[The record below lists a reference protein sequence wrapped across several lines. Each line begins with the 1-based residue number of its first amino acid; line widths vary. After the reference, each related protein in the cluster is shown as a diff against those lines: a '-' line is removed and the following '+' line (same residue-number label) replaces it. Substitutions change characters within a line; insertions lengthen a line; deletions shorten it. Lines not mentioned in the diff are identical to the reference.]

1 MSQWSVLEANGLHTT
16 ANPLSAVPRG
26 AMHKAENVVIR
37 AKDCIEPRRGQPK
50 RAYEFANPYY
60 RANEI
65 FHWGERYD
73 TWAASAVL
81 HVDESR
87 LVWDNGNTFPGTNF
101 TEYTGSYEPPD
112 ADLLR
117 MKFASYDNRLHFT
130 TSVGPKALDGIND
143 TTARV
148 MGIGKPFNVETLTD
162 VFDFGDATRNWLEE
176 DSSVAIR
183 VLFCRKNGD
192 EGITL
197 GPPSERAVV
206 TNNDAGSVVRS
217 VRVVAGIPAGVVAT
231 DFIRIY
237 MTDTVGEDEEPDDEC
252 YLIHEA
258 QLTAAQ
264 ISAAQVTK
272 DITNIE
278 AVLSNVPLYTNPNTG
293 DGIEASRLPPPWAK
307 DICRWGG
314 RLFAFNL
321 KRKQEFRLTLL
332 GTAADGEGTGLYHLV
347 ENRVTLN
354 GKSYNFGDEGI
365 PTGTIEDGAYWIGF
379 TADGTPETTAAVAKA
394 FVTAINAHDP
404 DLRAYYVAKPDGWP
418 GEIVIEETAIGGG
431 AFGESGL
438 FSIIGDEHSAEA
450 FSPSLVETQYSA
462 DGVQEHGFA
471 CSEVDGPESWP
482 LFNYGTAGNKGS
494 AILRGIAL
502 RDGIYCLMSDG
513 SVQVISGSAPPFR
526 VDELDST
533 AKLIGPDTAQVLNN
547 QIWALTSQ
555 GVATI
560 GEAGVGI
567 IGLPIEADIRA
578 LFGSVLATVKQRA
591 FAFAYETE
599 RTYGLWLP
607 ERAGQT
613 YCSRGFLYN
622 YATKAWASWPLER
635 TCGRVDP
642 LRDVLH
648 MGDANAATTCVE
660 RKTLTAEDLADDEWE
675 ITIVSASGTTLT
687 VDSTTGISEG
697 DVVKQGLVSAVVT
710 TVTDAT
716 HLEVNVDGDAETVT
730 WEAGAATVYEGFECD
745 VWWVP
750 TALGSPGLLKNIS
763 DFTLHFWELACQK
776 AEAWLGTD
784 LSFAWSRTKAMQR
797 QGYGTQEW
805 GEAPFG
811 DPAGPLNER
820 MGVAGQKHSASFI
833 MPRFTIREAFAP
845 WKLLGYT
852 LEHEP
857 TSERTKR

>member
-1 MSQWSVLEANGLHTT
+1 MSQHGVLEANGLHTT

-26 AMHKAENVVIR
+26 AMHRADNVVIR

-60 RANEI
+60 RANEV

-81 HVDESR
+81 QVDESR
-87 LVWDNGNTFPGTNF
+87 LAWDDGTAF

-117 MKFASYDNRLHFT
+117 TKFASYDNRLHFT
-130 TSVGPKALDGIND
+130 TSLGLKALDGIND
-143 TTARV
+143 SSARV
-148 MGIGKPFNVETLTD
+148 MGLGKPFNVETLTD

-183 VLFCRKNGD
+183 VLFCRKDG
-192 EGITL
+192 GSVQSGSITL

-206 TNNDAGSVVRS
+206 TNSDSGSVVRS
-217 VRVVAGIPAGVVAT
+217 VRVVAGIPAGIT
-231 DFIRIY
+231 SSDFVRIY
-237 MTDTVGEDEEPDDEC
+237 MTDTVGTGEDPGDEH

-258 QLTAAQ
+258 QLTSAQ

-278 AVLSNVPLYTNPNTG
+278 AVLSAVPLYTNPNTG
-293 DGIEASRLPPPWAK
+293 DGIEASKLPPPWAK
-307 DICRWGG
+307 DLCEWNN
-314 RLFAFNL
+314 RLFAFNIR
-321 KRKQEFRLTLL
+321 RKQEFRLTLL

-354 GKSYNFGDEGI
+354 GKAYNFGDEGI
-365 PTGTIEDGAYWIGF
+365 PTGSIVDGAYWIGF
-379 TADGTPETTAAVAKA
+379 TADGTPETTAFVAKEW
-394 FVTAINAHDP
+394 VKAINSYDP

-418 GEIVIEETAIGGG
+418 GEIIIEETGIGGG
-431 AFGESGL
+431 AFGVSGL
-438 FSIIGDEHSAEA
+438 FSIIGDDHSAEA
-450 FSPSLVETQYSA
+450 FSPSLVETQYSN

-471 CSEVDGPESWP
+471 CSDIDEPESWP
-482 LFNYGTAGNKGS
+482 LFNYGTVGNRGS

-526 VDELDST
+526 VDELDTT
-533 AKLIGPDTAQVLNN
+533 ARLIGPDTAQVLNN

-555 GVATI
+555 GVVTI

-567 IGLPIEADIRA
+567 IGLPIEADVRA
-578 LFGSVLATVKQRA
+578 LFGSALATVKLRA
-591 FAFAYETE
+591 FAFTYETE
-599 RTYGLWLP
+599 RMYGLWLP

-613 YCSRGFLYN
+613 YCSVGYLYN
-622 YATKAWASWPLER
+622 YATKAWACWPLER

-648 MGDANAATTCVE
+648 MGDANAATTRVE
-660 RKTLTAEDLADDEWE
+660 RKTLTVDDLADDEWE

-687 VDSTTGISEG
+687 VDDTTGISEG

-710 TVTDAT
+710 AVTDAT
-716 HLEVNVDGDAETVT
+716 HLEVNVNGDEETVT
-730 WEAGAATVYEGFECD
+730 WEAGAATVYEGIECD
-745 VWWVP
+745 VEWAP
-750 TALGSPGLLKNIS
+750 TALGSPGLSKNIS

-776 AEAWLGTD
+776 AEAWIGTD
-784 LSFAWSRTKAMQR
+784 LSFAWSRTGTSQR
-797 QGYGTQEW
+797 YGYGSQEW
-805 GEAPFG
+805 GAPFG
-811 DPAGPLNER
+811 DPSGPFNER
-820 MGVAGQKHSASFI
+820 MGVAGQKHSASFV